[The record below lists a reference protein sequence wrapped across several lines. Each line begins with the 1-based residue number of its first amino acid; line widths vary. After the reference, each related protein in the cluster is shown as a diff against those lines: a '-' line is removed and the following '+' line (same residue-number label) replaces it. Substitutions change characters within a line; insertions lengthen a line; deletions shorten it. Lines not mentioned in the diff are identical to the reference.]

1 MLFDGIICLILH
13 IGLLS
18 TVRRCKNTRVMGAIK
33 NNLNSCEE
41 SLVNG
46 TNDREAHPK
55 FWIAALVQ
63 MNCERKS
70 AEKLSKLGFSNYVPI
85 QEEIHQWSDRRKKIT
100 RVVIPMVVFVRV
112 DEIERNIVRD
122 LSFIYKLIT
131 YPGQSQPAIIPD
143 SQISQLQFMVDDSKD
158 QIVFKKSSL
167 CIGDTIQVIRGP
179 LKGLTGSVC
188 QTEDK
193 KLMVAVRLDFLGYAC
208 VNIPITDIE
217 QIK

>member
-1 MLFDGIICLILH
+1 
-13 IGLLS
+13 
-18 TVRRCKNTRVMGAIK
+18 MGTSK
-33 NNLNSCEE
+33 SNLNSCTE

-55 FWIAALVQ
+55 VWIAALVQ

-70 AEKLSKLGFSNYVPI
+70 ADKLSKIGISNYVPI
-85 QEEIHQWSDRRKKIT
+85 QEEAHQWSDRRKKIT
-100 RVVIPMVVFVRV
+100 RVVIPMVVFVHV

-143 SQISQLQFMVDDSKD
+143 SQISQLQFMVDNSKD
-158 QIVFKKSSL
+158 QIVFKESSL

-179 LKGLTGSVC
+179 LKGLAGSVC

-208 VNIPITDIE
+208 VNIPITDVE
-217 QIK
+217 QIKKL

>member
-1 MLFDGIICLILH
+1 MLIRHCYLVVYISH
-13 IGLLS
+13 QS
-18 TVRRCKNTRVMGAIK
+18 PARRCKNTRVMGAIK

-70 AEKLSKLGFSNYVPI
+70 AEKLSKLGISNYVPI

-112 DEIERNIVRD
+112 DEIERNLVRD

-131 YPGQSQPAIIPD
+131 YPGHSQPAIIPD
-143 SQISQLQFMVDDSKD
+143 SQISQLQFMVDNSKD
-158 QIVFKKSSL
+158 QIVFKESSL
-167 CIGDTIQVIRGP
+167 CIGDTIKVIRGP

>member
-1 MLFDGIICLILH
+1 
-13 IGLLS
+13 
-18 TVRRCKNTRVMGAIK
+18 MGTIK
-33 NNLNSCEE
+33 NNLNSCGE

-70 AEKLSKLGFSNYVPI
+70 ADKLTKLGISNYAPI

-112 DEIERNIVRD
+112 DEIERNLVRD

-143 SQISQLQFMVDDSKD
+143 SQISQLQFMVDNSKD
-158 QIVFKKSSL
+158 QIVFKESSL
-167 CIGDTIQVIRGP
+167 CIGDTIRVIRGP

>member
-18 TVRRCKNTRVMGAIK
+18 PVRRCKNTRVMGAIK
-33 NNLNSCEE
+33 NNLNYCEE

-70 AEKLSKLGFSNYVPI
+70 AEKLSKLGISNYVPI

-112 DEIERNIVRD
+112 DEIERNLVRD

-143 SQISQLQFMVDDSKD
+143 SQISQLQFMVDNSKD
-158 QIVFKKSSL
+158 KIVFKESSL

>member
-18 TVRRCKNTRVMGAIK
+18 PARRCKNTRVMGAIK

-70 AEKLSKLGFSNYVPI
+70 AEKLSKLGISNYVPI

-112 DEIERNIVRD
+112 DEIERNLVRD

-143 SQISQLQFMVDDSKD
+143 SQISQLQFMVDNSKD
-158 QIVFKKSSL
+158 QIVFKESSL
-167 CIGDTIQVIRGP
+167 CIGDTIKVIRGP

>member
-1 MLFDGIICLILH
+1 MLPNGIFFLILH
-13 IGLLS
+13 YGLLS
-18 TVRRCKNTRVMGAIK
+18 PVRRCKNTRVMGAIK

-70 AEKLSKLGFSNYVPI
+70 AEKLSKLGISNYVPI

-112 DEIERNIVRD
+112 DEIERNLVRD

-143 SQISQLQFMVDDSKD
+143 SQISRLQFMVDNSKD
-158 QIVFKKSSL
+158 QIVFKESSL

>member
-1 MLFDGIICLILH
+1 MYASLQ
-13 IGLLS
+13 S
-18 TVRRCKNTRVMGAIK
+18 PVRRCINTRVVGASK
-33 NNLNSCEE
+33 DNLNSCEK
-41 SLVNG
+41 SFVNG
-46 TNDREAHPK
+46 TSDREAHPK

-70 AEKLSKLGFSNYVPI
+70 ADKLTKLGISNYVPI

-112 DEIERNIVRD
+112 DEIERNLVRD

-143 SQISQLQFMVDDSKD
+143 SQISQLQFMVDNSKD
-158 QIVFKKSSL
+158 QIVFKESSL

-208 VNIPITDIE
+208 VNIPIADIE

>member
-1 MLFDGIICLILH
+1 
-13 IGLLS
+13 
-18 TVRRCKNTRVMGAIK
+18 MGAIK
-33 NNLNSCEE
+33 NNLNSCAE

-46 TNDREAHPK
+46 TNDREAYPK

-70 AEKLSKLGFSNYVPI
+70 AEKLSKLGISNYVPI

-112 DEIERNIVRD
+112 DEIERNLVRD

-143 SQISQLQFMVDDSKD
+143 SQISQLQFMVDNSKD
-158 QIVFKKSSL
+158 QIVFKESSL

-179 LKGLTGSVC
+179 LKGLTGFVC

>member
-1 MLFDGIICLILH
+1 MLFDGIIFLILH

-18 TVRRCKNTRVMGAIK
+18 PVRRCKNTRVMGAIK

-70 AEKLSKLGFSNYVPI
+70 AEKLSKLGISNYVPI
-85 QEEIHQWSDRRKKIT
+85 QEEMHQWSDRRKKIT

-112 DEIERNIVRD
+112 DEIERNLVRD

-143 SQISQLQFMVDDSKD
+143 SQMSQLQFMVDNSKD
-158 QIVFKKSSL
+158 QIVFKESSL

>member
-1 MLFDGIICLILH
+1 MLIRHCYLVVYISH
-13 IGLLS
+13 QS
-18 TVRRCKNTRVMGAIK
+18 PVRRCKNTRVMGAIK

-70 AEKLSKLGFSNYVPI
+70 AEKLSKLGISNYVPI

-112 DEIERNIVRD
+112 DEIERNLVRD

-143 SQISQLQFMVDDSKD
+143 SQISQLQFMVDNSKD
-158 QIVFKKSSL
+158 QIVFKESSL

>member
-18 TVRRCKNTRVMGAIK
+18 PVRRCKNTRVMGAIK

-70 AEKLSKLGFSNYVPI
+70 AEKLSKLGISNYVPI

-112 DEIERNIVRD
+112 DEIERNLVRD

-143 SQISQLQFMVDDSKD
+143 SQISQLQFMVDNSKD
-158 QIVFKKSSL
+158 QIVFKESSL

>member
-18 TVRRCKNTRVMGAIK
+18 PVRRCKNTRVMGAIK

-70 AEKLSKLGFSNYVPI
+70 AEKLSKLGISNYVPI

-112 DEIERNIVRD
+112 DEIERNLVRD

-143 SQISQLQFMVDDSKD
+143 SQISQLQFMVDNSKD
-158 QIVFKKSSL
+158 QIVFKESSL
-167 CIGDTIQVIRGP
+167 CIGDTIKVIRGP

>member
-1 MLFDGIICLILH
+1 MF
-13 IGLLS
+13 
-18 TVRRCKNTRVMGAIK
+18 
-33 NNLNSCEE
+33 
-41 SLVNG
+41 
-46 TNDREAHPK
+46 
-55 FWIAALVQ
+55 
-63 MNCERKS
+63 
-70 AEKLSKLGFSNYVPI
+70 
-85 QEEIHQWSDRRKKIT
+85 
-100 RVVIPMVVFVRV
+100 IPMVVFVRV
-112 DEIERNIVRD
+112 DEIERNLVRD

-143 SQISQLQFMVDDSKD
+143 SQISQLQFMVDNSKD
-158 QIVFKKSSL
+158 QIVFKESSL

-193 KLMVAVRLDFLGYAC
+193 KLMVAVRLEFLGYAC

>member
-1 MLFDGIICLILH
+1 
-13 IGLLS
+13 
-18 TVRRCKNTRVMGAIK
+18 MGAIK

-70 AEKLSKLGFSNYVPI
+70 AEKLSKLGISNYVPI

-112 DEIERNIVRD
+112 DEIERNLVRD

-131 YPGQSQPAIIPD
+131 YPGQSQPTIIPD
-143 SQISQLQFMVDDSKD
+143 SQISQLQFMVDNSKD
-158 QIVFKKSSL
+158 QIVFKESSL
-167 CIGDTIQVIRGP
+167 CIGDTIQVIKGP

>member
-1 MLFDGIICLILH
+1 MLIRHCYLVVYI
-13 IGLLS
+13 S
-18 TVRRCKNTRVMGAIK
+18 YQSPVRRCKNTRVMGAIK

-70 AEKLSKLGFSNYVPI
+70 AEKLSKLGISNYVPM

-112 DEIERNIVRD
+112 DEIERNLVRD

-143 SQISQLQFMVDDSKD
+143 SQISRLQFMVDNSKD
-158 QIVFKKSSL
+158 QIVFKESSL

>member
-1 MLFDGIICLILH
+1 MLIRHCYLVVYI
-13 IGLLS
+13 S
-18 TVRRCKNTRVMGAIK
+18 YQSPVRRCKNTRVMGAIK

-70 AEKLSKLGFSNYVPI
+70 AEKLSKLGISNYGPK

-112 DEIERNIVRD
+112 DEIERNLVRD

-143 SQISQLQFMVDDSKD
+143 SQISRLQFMVDNSKD
-158 QIVFKKSSL
+158 QIVFKESSL

>member
-1 MLFDGIICLILH
+1 MLIRHCYLVVYASLQ
-13 IGLLS
+13 S
-18 TVRRCKNTRVMGAIK
+18 PVRRCINTRVVGASK
-33 NNLNSCEE
+33 DNLNSCEK
-41 SLVNG
+41 SFVNG
-46 TNDREAHPK
+46 TSDREAHPK

-70 AEKLSKLGFSNYVPI
+70 ADKLTKLGISNYVPI

-112 DEIERNIVRD
+112 DEIERNLVRD

-143 SQISQLQFMVDDSKD
+143 SQISQLQFMVDNSKD
-158 QIVFKKSSL
+158 QIVFKESSL

-208 VNIPITDIE
+208 VNIPIADIE

>member
-1 MLFDGIICLILH
+1 M
-13 IGLLS
+13 
-18 TVRRCKNTRVMGAIK
+18 
-33 NNLNSCEE
+33 E
-41 SLVNG
+41 
-46 TNDREAHPK
+46 
-55 FWIAALVQ
+55 
-63 MNCERKS
+63 
-70 AEKLSKLGFSNYVPI
+70 
-85 QEEIHQWSDRRKKIT
+85 HQWSDRKKRID

-112 DEIERNIVRD
+112 DEKERNLVRD

-143 SQISQLQFMVDDSKD
+143 SQISQLQFMVDNSKD
-158 QIVFKKSSL
+158 QIVFKESSL

>member
-1 MLFDGIICLILH
+1 MLIRHCYLVVYILH
-13 IGLLS
+13 QS
-18 TVRRCKNTRVMGAIK
+18 PVRRCKNTRVMGAIK

-70 AEKLSKLGFSNYVPI
+70 AEKLSKLGISNYVPI

-112 DEIERNIVRD
+112 DEIERNLVRD

-143 SQISQLQFMVDDSKD
+143 SQISQLQFMVDNSKD
-158 QIVFKKSSL
+158 QIVFKESSL

>member
-1 MLFDGIICLILH
+1 MLFDGIIFLILH

-18 TVRRCKNTRVMGAIK
+18 PVRRCKNTRVMGAIK

-70 AEKLSKLGFSNYVPI
+70 AEKLSKLGISNYVPI
-85 QEEIHQWSDRRKKIT
+85 QEEMHQWSDRRKKIT

-112 DEIERNIVRD
+112 DEIERNLVRD

-143 SQISQLQFMVDDSKD
+143 SQISQLQFMVDNSKD
-158 QIVFKKSSL
+158 QIVFKESSL

>member
-1 MLFDGIICLILH
+1 MNKIAVESD
-13 IGLLS
+13 
-18 TVRRCKNTRVMGAIK
+18 VRKER
-33 NNLNSCEE
+33 S
-41 SLVNG
+41 SFVNG

-70 AEKLSKLGFSNYVPI
+70 AEKLSKLGISNYVPK

-112 DEIERNIVRD
+112 DEIERNLVRD

-143 SQISQLQFMVDDSKD
+143 SQISQLQFMVDNSKD
-158 QIVFKKSSL
+158 QIVFKESSL

>member
-1 MLFDGIICLILH
+1 
-13 IGLLS
+13 
-18 TVRRCKNTRVMGAIK
+18 MGAIK

-70 AEKLSKLGFSNYVPI
+70 AEKLSKLGISNYVPI

-112 DEIERNIVRD
+112 DEIERNLIRD

-143 SQISQLQFMVDDSKD
+143 SQISQLQFMVNNSKD
-158 QIVFKKSSL
+158 QIVFKESSL

-179 LKGLTGSVC
+179 LKGLKGSVC

-193 KLMVAVRLDFLGYAC
+193 KLMVAVRLDSLGYAC
-208 VNIPITDIE
+208 VNIPITDIG

>member
-13 IGLLS
+13 TGLLS
-18 TVRRCKNTRVMGAIK
+18 PVRRCKNTRVMGAIK

-70 AEKLSKLGFSNYVPI
+70 AEKLSKLGISNYVPI

-112 DEIERNIVRD
+112 DEIERNLIRD

-143 SQISQLQFMVDDSKD
+143 SQISQLQFMVNNSKD
-158 QIVFKKSSL
+158 QIVFKESSL

-179 LKGLTGSVC
+179 LKGLKGSVC

-193 KLMVAVRLDFLGYAC
+193 KLMVAVRLDSLGYAC
-208 VNIPITDIE
+208 VNIPITDIG

>member
-1 MLFDGIICLILH
+1 MVSAFFGRTHFQSRLYSLYTIAVEGKDHREKG
-13 IGLLS
+13 
-18 TVRRCKNTRVMGAIK
+18 
-33 NNLNSCEE
+33 

-70 AEKLSKLGFSNYVPI
+70 AEKLSKLGISNFVPI

-112 DEIERNIVRD
+112 DEIERNLVRD

-143 SQISQLQFMVDDSKD
+143 SQISQLQFMVDNSKD
-158 QIVFKKSSL
+158 QIVFKGSSL

>member
-1 MLFDGIICLILH
+1 MNKIAVEGENRK
-13 IGLLS
+13 G
-18 TVRRCKNTRVMGAIK
+18 K
-33 NNLNSCEE
+33 E

-46 TNDREAHPK
+46 TNDREAYPK

-70 AEKLSKLGFSNYVPI
+70 ADKLTKLGISNYVPI

-112 DEIERNIVRD
+112 DEIERNLVRD

-143 SQISQLQFMVDDSKD
+143 SQISQLQFMVDNSKD
-158 QIVFKKSSL
+158 QIVFKESSL
-167 CIGDTIQVIRGP
+167 CIGDTIRVIRGP

>member
-1 MLFDGIICLILH
+1 
-13 IGLLS
+13 
-18 TVRRCKNTRVMGAIK
+18 MGAIK
-33 NNLNSCEE
+33 NNLNSCGG
-41 SLVNG
+41 SFANG

-55 FWIAALVQ
+55 FWMAALVQ

-70 AEKLSKLGFSNYVPI
+70 ADKLSKLGITNYVPI
-85 QEEIHQWSDRRKKIT
+85 QEEVHQWSDRRKKIT

-143 SQISQLQFMVDDSKD
+143 SQISNLQFMVDNSKD
-158 QIVFKKSSL
+158 QIVFKESSL

-179 LKGLTGSVC
+179 LKGLTGAVC

-208 VNIPITDIE
+208 VNIPIADIE

>member
-1 MLFDGIICLILH
+1 
-13 IGLLS
+13 
-18 TVRRCKNTRVMGAIK
+18 MGAIK
-33 NNLNSCEE
+33 NNLNSCGG
-41 SLVNG
+41 SFANG

-55 FWIAALVQ
+55 FWMAALVQ

-70 AEKLSKLGFSNYVPI
+70 ADKLSKLGITNYVPI
-85 QEEIHQWSDRRKKIT
+85 QEEVHQWSDRRKKIT

-143 SQISQLQFMVDDSKD
+143 SQISNLQFMVDNSKD
-158 QIVFKKSSL
+158 QIVFKESSL

-179 LKGLTGSVC
+179 LKGLTGAVC

-208 VNIPITDIE
+208 VNIPITDIG

>member
-1 MLFDGIICLILH
+1 MLIRHCDLVVYISH
-13 IGLLS
+13 QS
-18 TVRRCKNTRVMGAIK
+18 PVRRCKNTRVMGAIK

-70 AEKLSKLGFSNYVPI
+70 AEKLSKLGISNYVPI

-112 DEIERNIVRD
+112 DEIERNLVRD

-143 SQISQLQFMVDDSKD
+143 SQISQLQFMVDNSKD
-158 QIVFKKSSL
+158 QIVFKESSL
-167 CIGDTIQVIRGP
+167 CIDDTIQVIRGP

>member
-1 MLFDGIICLILH
+1 MLIRHCYLIVY
-13 IGLLS
+13 IS
-18 TVRRCKNTRVMGAIK
+18 YQSPVRRCKNTRVMGAIK

-70 AEKLSKLGFSNYVPI
+70 AEKLSKLGISNYVPI

-112 DEIERNIVRD
+112 DEIERNLVRD

-143 SQISQLQFMVDDSKD
+143 SQISRLQFMVDNSKD
-158 QIVFKKSSL
+158 QIVFKESSL

>member
-1 MLFDGIICLILH
+1 
-13 IGLLS
+13 
-18 TVRRCKNTRVMGAIK
+18 MGAIK

-70 AEKLSKLGFSNYVPI
+70 AEKLSKLGISNYVPI

-112 DEIERNIVRD
+112 DEIERNLVRD

-143 SQISQLQFMVDDSKD
+143 SQISQLQFMVDNSKD
-158 QIVFKKSSL
+158 QIVFKESSL

-179 LKGLTGSVC
+179 LKGLKGSVC

-193 KLMVAVRLDFLGYAC
+193 KLMVAVRLDSLGYAC
-208 VNIPITDIE
+208 VNIPITDIG

>member
-1 MLFDGIICLILH
+1 MCSFIRKVGRMFETETKPTAFVTD
-13 IGLLS
+13 
-18 TVRRCKNTRVMGAIK
+18 
-33 NNLNSCEE
+33 E
-41 SLVNG
+41 
-46 TNDREAHPK
+46 REAHPK
-55 FWIAALVQ
+55 CWIAALVQ

-70 AEKLSKLGFSNYVPI
+70 AEKLSKLGILNYVPI

-100 RVVIPMVVFVRV
+100 RVVIPMIVFIRV
-112 DEIERNIVRD
+112 DEIERNLVRD

-143 SQISQLQFMVDDSKD
+143 SQISQLQFMVDNSKG
-158 QIVFKKSSL
+158 QIVFKESSL
-167 CIGDTIQVIRGP
+167 CIGDTIRVIRGP

-208 VNIPITDIE
+208 VNIPIADIE